1 MDFRGFNK
9 ASMGVHEGWRFIYSG
24 IRALQHCKCEDG
36 CFVLLM
42 SLLSLSLVSV
52 WSVGPIGREGSKLIE

>member
-1 MDFRGFNK
+1 MEVLYIAVF
-9 ASMGVHEGWRFIYSG
+9 E
-24 IRALQHCKCEDG
+24 HCKCEDG

-42 SLLSLSLVSV
+42 SLLNLSLVSV